1 MSEETEEIYEVH
13 LKDVFEGPMD
23 LLIHLIKKNE
33 LDIYDIPIA
42 LITEQYLKY
51 IDWMKSMNIDI
62 AGDFLLM
69 AATLTHIKSKLL
81 LPANENGVE
90 DEDDPRMEIT
100 RPLLE
105 YLQMKSAAASLSERD
120 ILGENTFSRILDRK
134 DLQIDNEDRIIKV
147 GLFELMDAFQKLLEK
162 IPASKRIDF
171 TADKVSVKDKINELV
186 DIFEKKGSV
195 TFDQLFD
202 ANATKGELV
211 VTFLAILEMVKLSL
225 IGIIQNVQTGVIR
238 LFYL

>member
-1 MSEETEEIYEVH
+1 MSEESEEIYEVH

-33 LDIYDIPIA
+33 VDIYDIPIA
-42 LITEQYLKY
+42 LITDQYLQY

-69 AATLTHIKSKLL
+69 AATLTHIKSKML
-81 LPANENGVE
+81 LPVHENVE

-105 YLQMKSAAASLSERD
+105 YLQMKSAAARLSERD
-120 ILGENTFSRILDRK
+120 ILGDKTFSRILDRK
-134 DLQIDNEDRIIKV
+134 DLPIDNEDRIIKV

-162 IPASKRIDF
+162 IPASQGIDF
-171 TADKVSVKDKINELV
+171 TADKISVKDKINELV

-202 ANATKGELV
+202 VNATKSELIA
-211 VTFLAILEMVKLSL
+211 TFLAILEMVKLSL

>member
-1 MSEETEEIYEVH
+1 MSEESEEIYEVH

-33 LDIYDIPIA
+33 VDIYDIPIA
-42 LITEQYLKY
+42 LITDQYLQY

-69 AATLTHIKSKLL
+69 AATLTHIKSKML
-81 LPANENGVE
+81 LPVLENVE

-105 YLQMKSAAASLSERD
+105 YLQMKSAAARLSERD
-120 ILGENTFSRILDRK
+120 ILGDKTFSRILDRK
-134 DLQIDNEDRIIKV
+134 DLPIDNEDRIIKV

-162 IPASKRIDF
+162 IPASQGIDF
-171 TADKVSVKDKINELV
+171 TADKISVKDKINELV

-202 ANATKGELV
+202 VNATKSELIA
-211 VTFLAILEMVKLSL
+211 TFLAILEMVKLSL

>member
-1 MSEETEEIYEVH
+1 MSEEPEEIYEVY

-33 LDIYDIPIA
+33 VDIYDIPIA
-42 LITEQYLKY
+42 LITDQYLQY
-51 IDWMKSMNIDI
+51 IDWMKSMNVNV

-69 AATLTHIKSKLL
+69 AATLAHIKSKML
-81 LPANENGVE
+81 LPVQEE
-90 DEDDPRMEIT
+90 DEDDPRIEIT

-105 YLQMKSAAASLSERD
+105 YLQMKSAAEHLLGRN
-120 ILGENTFSRILDRK
+120 ILGENTFSRSLDRK
-134 DLQIDNEDRIIKV
+134 DFAIDNEDRVIKV

-162 IPASKRIDF
+162 IPAFKELDLTPDR
-171 TADKVSVKDKINELV
+171 VSVKDRINELT
-186 DIFEKKGSV
+186 DILEKEGSV

-202 ANATKGELV
+202 ENATSSEFV
-211 VTFLAILEMVKLSL
+211 VTFLAILEMVRLAIIS
-225 IGIIQNVQTGVIR
+225 IVQHVQSGIIR